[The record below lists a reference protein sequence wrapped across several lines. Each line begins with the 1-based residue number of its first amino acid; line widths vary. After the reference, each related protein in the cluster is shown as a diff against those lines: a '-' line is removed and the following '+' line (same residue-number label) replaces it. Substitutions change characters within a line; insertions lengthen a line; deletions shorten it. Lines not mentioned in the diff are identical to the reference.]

1 MAEEQAAWG
10 LSGGLAA
17 FVLALVVFLLRNCQ
31 CTRYRLQCQSP
42 DGACGLMVRDTEMVD
57 QVKELRERLAA
68 ETEELDK
75 VRQEKEDMRV
85 GHEKHVANLTRY
97 FTDTL
102 QRQFAHQTLVVTQ
115 EIARLGRSGTVAT
128 PRLGGQPSPPRY
140 LQTDSARQVRHRR
153 LLSAAATSATVR
165 HHHQP
170 SPPRANPHISI
181 DVASLRGTD
190 SPRVDSPILIWEPP
204 TKMPRR
210 LDLEEQ

>member
-57 QVKELRERLAA
+57 QAAAATKELRDRLTSVTAD
-68 ETEELDK
+68 L
-75 VRQEKEDMRV
+75 EKERATQEEMRTA
-85 GHEKHVANLTRY
+85 HAQHIANLTRY
-97 FTDTL
+97 FTETL
-102 QRQFAHQTLVVTQ
+102 QQQFSHQTLVVTQ

-128 PRLGGQPSPPRY
+128 PRIGGPPSPPRY

-153 LLSAAATSATVR
+153 LMSAAAPDVR
-165 HHHQP
+165 RRHPTPPVHHH
-170 SPPRANPHISI
+170 APHISI
-181 DVASLRGTD
+181 DVDT
-190 SPRVDSPILIWEPP
+190 SPRVDSPIVLWEPP
-204 TKMPRR
+204 TKVPRR
-210 LDLEEQ
+210 VE

>member
-17 FVLALVVFLLRNCQ
+17 FVLALLAFLLRNCQ
-31 CTRYRLQCQSP
+31 CSRYRLQCMSP
-42 DGACGLMVRDTEMVD
+42 DGACGLMVRDTEMVNQAEATAKD
-57 QVKELRERLAA
+57 LRERLAA
-68 ETEELDK
+68 ETAELEK
-75 VRQEKEDMRV
+75 VRATQEEMRV

-153 LLSAAATSATVR
+153 LVSAAAAAP
-165 HHHQP
+165 P
-170 SPPRANPHISI
+170 SSSSYRPHVTI
-181 DVASLRGTD
+181 DVTPFRERTD
-190 SPRVDSPILIWEPP
+190 SPRVDSPIMLWEPP

-210 LDLEEQ
+210 DSQ